1 MLITKKLKNYILE
14 KEKFYN
20 DFLYKNPKIIEKAKE
35 KMLKSLKKFYLE
47 DKKEFINFFWKSFY
61 DLENIFFDKLFPEEF
76 ISKSE
81 FELFIQKKEKKE
93 ENYYLVYNN
102 FYSENDLQS
111 FKYIIYVDKNW
122 NLLDKDKFIKG
133 F

>member
-102 FYSENDLQS
+102 FYSENDL
-111 FKYIIYVDKNW
+111 
-122 NLLDKDKFIKG
+122 
-133 F
+133 